1 MRSTVNSEHEGSS
14 KQMTSR
20 STVIYCLLHCV
31 METISET
38 HKELHKRVPWTMRI
52 NASVARLTFSF
63 CLSLSLSLF
72 SSHRPNIVT
81 SFVFLFSLD
90 TVSSKLE
97 KKIIYFLGHNESRTK
112 RRKKK
117 NEQKEFGS
125 GWRWTLSWHGVS
137 SG

>member
-1 MRSTVNSEHEGSS
+1 
-14 KQMTSR
+14 
-20 STVIYCLLHCV
+20 
-31 METISET
+31 
-38 HKELHKRVPWTMRI
+38 MRI

-97 KKIIYFLGHNESRTK
+97 KKLYIFWDTMKVE
-112 RRKKK
+112 RKK
-117 NEQKEFGS
+117 EKEFGS
-125 GWRWTLSWHGVS
+125 GWRSTLSWHGVS